1 MEREELLKPK
11 QAIAKTLLIQIR
23 HKFPQLLSRNEVK
36 GFQQR
41 LNIIYRK

>member
-1 MEREELLKPK
+1 MEIEELLKPM
-11 QAIAKTLLIQIR
+11 QAMAKTLLIQIR
-23 HKFPQLLSRNEVK
+23 HEFPQVFSRNEVK